1 MYKNQLQELAQRSC
15 FNFPSYSCV
24 REGPD
29 HAPRFKAKVNFNG
42 EIFESPSFC
51 SNLRQAEH
59 AAAEVALRL
68 LSQRGPSRALTA
80 RVLDETGIYK
90 NLLQETT
97 HRAGLKLPVY
107 TTVRSGPA
115 YAPVFTCTVELNGM
129 TFAGEPAKTKKQAQK
144 CAAMAAWFALKNS
157 AQQESCSSVSGLRG
171 KDEQEQVT
179 VARYLARLKLHE
191 TRKSANKE
199 RCQVRQEYSAIRRD
213 VTQYN
218 SGLSFYEMQQHTFMY
233 PNFLPEVAIHPSWN
247 HQVFQQ
253 QRLQFFPFAPSVFRP
268 ETSLYSFAGARELT
282 SFVPEFSPV
291 FYVSN
296 DLLPRP
302 LGINSRVTIEEIQ
315 ENVQGE
321 EGEETRVINDANS
334 AQRKASTPSNISLMP
349 TEAPDYCEPFN
360 DNPSFRREEFP
371 REKGEVRKGI
381 SVHDI
386 RNSNQPEAS
395 LNEEYNQISSEFTHK
410 RSRETLPVEIGPHLS
425 SSVWHPYS
433 AMASSMSPTRGPLA
447 RPPHA
452 TLRGTAD
459 EVSSTRFIPGG
470 SAISSPASTPRNAVY
485 PALRLPLFNGMKN
498 VRGTSHAGS
507 MAPAVQIRSV
517 LPVWSAPPARQN
529 PTPGQEEKAEKLE
542 REVSASSSEFCR
554 LQI

>member
-1 MYKNQLQELAQRSC
+1 MQ
-15 FNFPSYSCV
+15 
-24 REGPD
+24 
-29 HAPRFKAKVNFNG
+29 
-42 EIFESPSFC
+42 
-51 SNLRQAEH
+51 
-59 AAAEVALRL
+59 
-68 LSQRGPSRALTA
+68 
-80 RVLDETGIYK
+80 DETGIYK
-90 NLLQETT
+90 NLLQETA

-115 YAPVFTCTVELNGM
+115 YAPVFTCTVEVNGM
-129 TFAGEPAKTKKQAQK
+129 TFAGEPSKTKKQAQK
-144 CAAMAAWFALKNS
+144 CAAMAAWIALKNS
-157 AQQESCSSVSGLRG
+157 AQQESCSSISGLRG

-179 VARYLARLKLHE
+179 VARYLARLKLPE
-191 TRKSANKE
+191 TRKSAHKE
-199 RCQVRQEYSAIRRD
+199 RC
-213 VTQYN
+213 
-218 SGLSFYEMQQHTFMY
+218 QQHTFMY
-233 PNFLPEVAIHPSWN
+233 PNFWPEVAIYPSWN

-296 DLLPRP
+296 DILPRP
-302 LGINSRVTIEEIQ
+302 LGINSQVTIEEIQ
-315 ENVQGE
+315 ENAQGE
-321 EGEETRVINDANS
+321 EGDETRVINEANS
-334 AQRKASTPSNISLMP
+334 AQWKASTPSDISLMP

-360 DNPSFRREEFP
+360 DNPSYRREEFP
-371 REKGEVRKGI
+371 REKGEVGQGI
-381 SVHDI
+381 SVHEI
-386 RNSNQPEAS
+386 RNSDQPEAS

-410 RSRETLPVEIGPHLS
+410 RSRETLPFEIGPHLS

-433 AMASSMSPTRGPLA
+433 AMASSMSPNRGPLA

-470 SAISSPASTPRNAVY
+470 SASSSPASTPRNAVY
-485 PALRLPLFNGMKN
+485 PSLRLPLFNGVKN
-498 VRGTSHAGS
+498 VWGTSHAGS

-517 LPVWSAPPARQN
+517 LPVCSAPPARQN
-529 PTPGQEEKAEKLE
+529 STPGQEEKAEKLE